1 MKHRVILD
9 CDNTFG
15 KPYREIDDGLLILY
29 LLGRED
35 IELLGITNTFGN
47 GSLRDVSACTVNM
60 LELLGRTD
68 LPRFDG
74 EPYRGQNPAIAL
86 TAAGENRYANEI
98 DRRPQPTPA
107 AEYLAG
113 MVRDHPG
120 QITIIA
126 AGPVGNL
133 LDASKLY
140 PGFFSDVRNIVSMGG
155 YTEDLF
161 IDGHP
166 CRELNLSCN
175 PEASHAMLH
184 SGAGLVVFN
193 GHVCLD
199 APCTREDIDG
209 IGFWP
214 REVMEQISYW
224 LERNAQIFGTQ
235 RFFLWDLLPAVYLSH
250 PGLFDDNRV
259 RINPTVESLA
269 RGMLMPS
276 AGSGT
281 QIVMPTRILDRGA
294 FNELIFSAWRH
305 HAESWKTLKPG
316 LAWRT

>member
-1 MKHRVILD
+1 MRHRVILD

-47 GSLRDVSACTVNM
+47 GSLRDVSDCTVNI
-60 LELLGRTD
+60 LELLGRAD

-74 EPYRGQNPAIAL
+74 VPYRGQNPAIAV
-86 TAAGENRYANEI
+86 TAKGESRYANEL
-98 DRRPQPTPA
+98 DRHQHPTPA
-107 AEYLAG
+107 AEYLAR
-113 MVRDHPG
+113 MVRSHPHE
-120 QITIIA
+120 ITIIA

-133 LDASKLY
+133 LDASKLH
-140 PGFFSDVRNIVSMGG
+140 PGFFSDIRKIVSMGG
-155 YTEDLF
+155 YTEDLL
-161 IDGHP
+161 IDGRP
-166 CRELNLSCN
+166 CRELNYSCN

-184 SGAGLVVFN
+184 SGADLAVFN

-209 IGFWP
+209 IEFWP
-214 REVMEQISYW
+214 REVVQQVSYW
-224 LERNAQIFGTQ
+224 LERNAQVFGAQ
-235 RFFLWDLLPAVYLSH
+235 RFFLWDLLPAVYLSR
-250 PGLFDDNRV
+250 PDLFDDNRAW
-259 RINPTVESLA
+259 INPTVESLT

-294 FNELIFSAWRH
+294 FNETVFSAWRH
-305 HAESWKTLKPG
+305 HAESWKALKPE
-316 LAWRT
+316 LDWRA